1 MSLMAAD
8 RTGSRRSPDNS
19 QFTVVL
25 HKDFLKHVRKAVGD
39 EGGNLSEVVRDFLA
53 ERYHWDKDKIAGR
66 SDRV

>member
-1 MSLMAAD
+1 MTPKP

-25 HKDFLKHVRKAVGD
+25 HKDFLEHVRSEIEH
-39 EGGNLSEVVRDFLA
+39 EGGTLSEVVRDFLA
-53 ERYHWDKDKIAGR
+53 ERYKWKKDKIAGR

>member
-1 MSLMAAD
+1 MTPKP

-25 HKDFLKHVRKAVGD
+25 HKDFLAHVREKVEADGD
-39 EGGNLSEVVRDFLA
+39 VLSEVVRDFLA
-53 ERYHWDKDKIAGR
+53 ERYKWKKDKIAGR